1 MRSLWSRY
9 LLKAFILAAALFCWV
24 HALILTGDMFRSAGS
39 VSFRYGTGGISGA
52 AAERMLEEESAPF
65 AAWLQESGRSVSE
78 PEFSRD
84 STVQILE
91 IAGDAELVLPADELL
106 YGFLPMRGSA
116 DTCAIDAATAY
127 ALWGGMDVSGETLLY
142 DDREYTVTGVFSRPQ
157 NTMLMQSRL
166 KTDTVFPYLELSVSG
181 MNTARRQSDKFR
193 ARYSLPEPDILT
205 DHLETA
211 AMLRQLAL
219 LPVLLAAALLLW
231 KVLRRSFGK
240 PVSSLGRAGFMVV
253 MVAGVLISAWAIG
266 FSPVVPAA
274 AIPGRWS
281 DFSFWSGFAE
291 DMAERIRLSRA
302 FAWPATDLLRLQV
315 QHLLF
320 LYSGLALTGF
330 VIGILW
336 KRGKG
341 LRDGIFDTEKNL

>member
-24 HALILTGDMFRSAGS
+24 HALILSGDMLRSAGC

-52 AAERMLEEESAPF
+52 AVERMLEEESVPF

-91 IAGDAELVLPADELL
+91 IAGDAELVLPAEELI
-106 YGFLPMRGSA
+106 YGFLPVRGSM

-127 ALWGGMDVSGETLLY
+127 ALWGGMDVTGETLLY
-142 DDREYTVTGVFSRPQ
+142 NDREYIISGVFSRPQ

-166 KTDTVFPYLELSVSG
+166 KTDTVFPYLELSVSDR
-181 MNTARRQSDKFR
+181 NTARRQSDEFR

-219 LPVLLAAALLLW
+219 LPALLATVLLLW
-231 KVLRRSFGK
+231 KVLRRCFGK
-240 PVSSLGRAGFMVV
+240 PVSSIGRAGFAAAMA
-253 MVAGVLISAWAIG
+253 AGILMASWAIG
-266 FSPVVPAA
+266 FSPVIPTA
-274 AIPGRWS
+274 AILGRWS
-281 DFSFWSGFAE
+281 DFSFWSGVVEDIAE
-291 DMAERIRLSRA
+291 QMRLSRA
-302 FAWPATDLLRLQV
+302 FAWPAPDLLRLQI

-320 LYSGLALTGF
+320 LYSGVALTGF

-341 LRDGIFDTEKNL
+341 LRDGIFDTEKHS

>member
-1 MRSLWSRY
+1 
-9 LLKAFILAAALFCWV
+9 
-24 HALILTGDMFRSAGS
+24 
-39 VSFRYGTGGISGA
+39 
-52 AAERMLEEESAPF
+52 MLEEENAPF

-91 IAGDAELVLPADELL
+91 IAGDAELVLPAEELI
-106 YGFLPMRGSA
+106 YGFLPVRGSM

-127 ALWGGMDVSGETLLY
+127 ALWGGMDVTGETLLY
-142 DDREYTVTGVFSRPQ
+142 NDREYIISGVFSRPH

-166 KTDTVFPYLELSVSG
+166 KTDTVFPYLELSVSDR
-181 MNTARRQSDKFR
+181 NTDRRQSDEFR

-211 AMLRQLAL
+211 AMLRQIALFPAL
-219 LPVLLAAALLLW
+219 LATALLLW
-231 KVLRRSFGK
+231 KVLRRCFGK
-240 PVSSLGRAGFMVV
+240 PVSSIGQAGFAAAMA
-253 MVAGVLISAWAIG
+253 AGILMASWAIG
-266 FSPVVPAA
+266 FSPVIPTA

-281 DFSFWSGFAE
+281 DFSFWSGFVE

-302 FAWPATDLLRLQV
+302 FAWPAPDILRLQV

-341 LRDGIFDTEKNL
+341 LRDGIFDTEKHL